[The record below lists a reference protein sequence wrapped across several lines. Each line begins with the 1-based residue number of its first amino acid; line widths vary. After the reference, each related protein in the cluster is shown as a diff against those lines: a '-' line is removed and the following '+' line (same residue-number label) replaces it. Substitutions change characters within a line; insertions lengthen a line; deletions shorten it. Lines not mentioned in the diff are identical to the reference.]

1 MAQGAVHRESGGFVR
16 WVSGPVEV
24 GEMAAD
30 AVRTGQGV
38 VVVDVARSALLGG
51 VEPHQRETSG
61 GVVEDGAAPIR
72 RGVTAGAILRE
83 VGRLMRRIVGSVV
96 IGLVTIPTGCCGQ
109 TVVAV
114 CVALGALQAGM
125 SAGQGEPGRPV
136 VEGGASPVE
145 GRGSVAK
152 RAVLREAGGFVRRVG
167 GAVEVGLVAVPA
179 GCGGQAVVVIHVAL
193 CALQAGVRAGQGESG
208 SHVVERGAGPV
219 EDRGSVALGT
229 VLRESGR
236 FMRRVVG
243 SVVVGLVAS
252 PTGRAGQAIV
262 VVHVARGTL
271 LSGVKSHQE
280 KPCSR
285 VVERGAG
292 PVGGRGSVAQGAVH
306 RESGGFVRW
315 VAGPVEVGKMA
326 VAAGRA
332 GQAVVIIDVASGA
345 LLGGVESHQPETR
358 GGVVEGGAVPIRR
371 RVTPGTILREVGRLM
386 RRIVGVVE
394 IGLVT
399 APAGAARQIVVVA
412 HVALRALQAGMRAG
426 QGEPGRRVVEGGAG
440 PVEGRGSVAKRAVLR
455 EAGGFVRRVVGSVEI
470 GLVAAPA
477 GRAVQG
483 VVIIDVTRGALLGGV
498 ESHQREARGGVVESG
513 AGPIDHGVAAGTIL
527 REARLFVRRVV
538 GVVEIGLVTAPA
550 RPARQTEVVVRVALG
565 ALHAGMRAGQR
576 EPGSCVV
583 EGGGAGPVK
592 GRSSMAQGAVLREA
606 GGFVRWVVGSVEV
619 ALVAVPAG
627 RAGQAVVVVEV
638 ARRALLGGVEA
649 QQLEPGGGVVESGA
663 GPIGRGV
670 AGSAVLREAG
680 RRVVGT
686 GGFLEIG
693 QMTSHA
699 LLRRPRKYSVHVTLC
714 ARHAG
719 MRSGQGETAQ
729 AMIER
734 RA

>member
-1 MAQGAVHRESGGFVR
+1 MAADAVRAGQGVVVVDVARRALLAGVEPHQGEPGSRVVERGAGPVEGRRPVAQGAVLRESGGLVWR
-16 WVSGPVEV
+16 VGGPVEV

-30 AVRTGQGV
+30 AVRAGQAV
-38 VVVDVARSALLGG
+38 VVVDVARRALLAG
-51 VEPHQRETSG
+51 VDPHQGEPGSR
-61 GVVEDGAAPIR
+61 VVESGATPIGG
-72 RGVTAGAILRE
+72 GVTAGTILRE
-83 VGRLMRRIVGSVV
+83 VGRLVRRIVGSVV

-114 CVALGALQAGM
+114 HVALGALQAGM

-136 VEGGASPVE
+136 VEGGAGPVE

-167 GAVEVGLVAVPA
+167 GAVEVGLVAVPAGRAVQSVVVVDVARGALLSGVESHQGEPRRRVVESGAVPIRRGVAAGTILREVGRVVGRIVGSVVVGLVTIPA

-219 EDRGSVALGT
+219 EGRGSVALGT

-271 LSGVKSHQE
+271 LTGVKSHQE
-280 KPCSR
+280 KPCIR

-292 PVGGRGSVAQGAVH
+292 PVSGRGSVAQGAVH

-412 HVALRALQAGMRAG
+412 HVALRALQARMRAG
-426 QGEPGRRVVEGGAG
+426 QGEQ
-440 PVEGRGSVAKRAVLR
+440 
-455 EAGGFVRRVVGSVEI
+455 I
-470 GLVAAPA
+470 
-477 GRAVQG
+477 
-483 VVIIDVTRGALLGGV
+483 
-498 ESHQREARGGVVESG
+498 
-513 AGPIDHGVAAGTIL
+513 
-527 REARLFVRRVV
+527 
-538 GVVEIGLVTAPA
+538 
-550 RPARQTEVVVRVALG
+550 
-565 ALHAGMRAGQR
+565 
-576 EPGSCVV
+576 
-583 EGGGAGPVK
+583 
-592 GRSSMAQGAVLREA
+592 
-606 GGFVRWVVGSVEV
+606 
-619 ALVAVPAG
+619 
-627 RAGQAVVVVEV
+627 
-638 ARRALLGGVEA
+638 
-649 QQLEPGGGVVESGA
+649 
-663 GPIGRGV
+663 
-670 AGSAVLREAG
+670 
-680 RRVVGT
+680 
-686 GGFLEIG
+686 
-693 QMTSHA
+693 
-699 LLRRPRKYSVHVTLC
+699 
-714 ARHAG
+714 
-719 MRSGQGETAQ
+719 
-729 AMIER
+729 
-734 RA
+734 